1 MGAAAYLDG
10 HYAIGP
16 LMAAPVTPTIGAM
29 VAGLDPGRLPDS
41 REVAAIREAL
51 RRHKVIFF
59 PEQRTPIADFVAFA
73 RALGPI
79 QRYAPAM
86 PAAAGHEA
94 TANVHPDV
102 HVFDYGE
109 AQRGRENFWH
119 FDVLP
124 NRTPAR
130 ASMLRARIVPPVGGD
145 TLFCDLCALYD
156 SLPAGIKT
164 RLDGATGV
172 YDMVFQRRMARFRG
186 VPESEV
192 MAMSPEPL
200 AEAPLVGTDPAT
212 GRRSLMLNP
221 AFLVAIKDMSAA
233 DTIAVVDDVRARI
246 NRPEFQCRFRWQ
258 PGQIAL
264 WDNHACL
271 HYATNNYWP
280 MRRVM
285 ERITLT
291 AFHGE

>member
-1 MGAAAYLDG
+1 M
-10 HYAIGP
+10 
-16 LMAAPVTPTIGAM
+16 TPTIGAT
-29 VAGLDPGRLPDS
+29 VVGLDPERLPDG

-51 RRHKVIFF
+51 RRHKVIVF
-59 PEQRTPIADFVAFA
+59 PDQRKSVADFVAFA
-73 RALGPI
+73 RALGPT

-86 PAAAGHEA
+86 PAAAGNEA
-94 TANVHPDV
+94 AVNVHPDV

-124 NRTPAR
+124 DRTPAR
-130 ASMLRARIVPPVGGD
+130 ASMLRARLVPPVGGD
-145 TLFCDLCALYD
+145 TLFCDLCTLYD
-156 SLPAGIKT
+156 SVPAGIRA
-164 RLDGATGV
+164 RLDGATGI
-172 YDMVFQRRMARFRG
+172 YDMVFQRRLARFRG
-186 VPESEV
+186 VPEPEV

-200 AEAPLVGTDPAT
+200 AEAPLVDSDPET

-221 AFLVAIKDMSAA
+221 GFLVAIKDMSAA
-233 DTIAVVDDVRARI
+233 DTATVLDDVRARI
-246 NRPEFQCRFRWQ
+246 SRPEFQCRLRWQ
-258 PGQIAL
+258 PDDIAL